1 MTENKRPAS
10 AIYAGLEETQTLPE
24 STGVEGHDGAASSEP
39 AGKTPSTGA
48 KIALAVVAVVSVV
61 IIAVSAFALAGGFA
75 PTQQDSD
82 TVAAGQASAEK
93 GGSSDSGDA
102 SVGEEAQSGSDEG
115 VAGEEDGAEESGGL
129 SGDDASG
136 SSSAGDGSSS
146 DAGSAASSSSGAAS
160 DGSGSQAAASDQT
173 KPASITVSISVDS
186 SASGTAVSYA
196 ATVTLK
202 EGATVYDALVE
213 SGIPY
218 NARSSQYGYYVDAIG
233 GVGENHGG
241 TSGGWTYYVNGSYI
255 NASCSSTVLHEGDSV
270 QWAYVLV
277 E

>member
-1 MTENKRPAS
+1 MAENKRPAS
-10 AIYAGLEETQTLPE
+10 AIYAGMEETQTLPE
-24 STGVEGHDGAASSEP
+24 PTGAEGHDGAASSEP

-48 KIALAVVAVVSVV
+48 KIALVVVAVVSVV

-75 PTQQDSD
+75 PAQQDAG
-82 TVAAGQASAEK
+82 TVTAGQASAEK
-93 GGSSDSGDA
+93 GGSSDSGDTSA
-102 SVGEEAQSGSDEG
+102 SEETQSGSDEG
-115 VAGEEDGAEESGGL
+115 ITGGEDGAEEPGGL
-129 SGDDASG
+129 SDDDASG
-136 SSSAGDGSSS
+136 SGSADDGSSS
-146 DAGSAASSSSGAAS
+146 NADSASSSSGAAS

-173 KPASITVSISVDS
+173 KPASITVSVSVDS

-196 ATVTLK
+196 ATVTLE

-218 NARSSQYGYYVDAIG
+218 NARSSQYGNYVDAIG

-270 QWAYVLV
+270 QWVYVLV

>member
-10 AIYAGLEETQTLPE
+10 AIYAGMEETQTLPE
-24 STGVEGHDGAASSEP
+24 PTGAEGHDGAASSEP
-39 AGKTPSTGA
+39 AGKTSSTGA

-75 PTQQDSD
+75 PAQQDAG
-82 TVAAGQASAEK
+82 TVTAGQASAEK
-93 GGSSDSGDA
+93 GGSSDSGDTSA
-102 SVGEEAQSGSDEG
+102 SEEAQSGSDEG
-115 VAGEEDGAEESGGL
+115 IAGGEDGAEEPGGL
-129 SGDDASG
+129 SSDDASG
-136 SSSAGDGSSS
+136 SGSAGDGPSSNADS
-146 DAGSAASSSSGAAS
+146 ASSSSGAAS

-173 KPASITVSISVDS
+173 KPASITVSVSVDS

-196 ATVTLK
+196 ATVTLE

-233 GVGENHGG
+233 GVEENHGG

-270 QWAYVLV
+270 QWVYVLV